1 MKSAE
6 GVAQQLFKTTLNL
19 GIKHGITESH
29 SCVQR
34 HLKTEVRWLVFF
46 FLRK

>member
-19 GIKHGITESH
+19 DGEKKKVITLSQSVVCLEMSGD
-29 SCVQR
+29 
-34 HLKTEVRWLVFF
+34 
-46 FLRK
+46 